1 MFTDMKTI
9 FTQLQEKLDDFKDS
23 QHGQTD
29 PQTNGSAHVWGKLCR
44 LKMNLKKVIFLNHY
58 NLKDFRCEI
67 M

>member
-44 LKMNLKKVIFLNHY
+44 LKWHAHRLN
-58 NLKDFRCEI
+58 
-67 M
+67 